1 MNHPLINNLLR
12 RSRILAKRTI
22 PELRSKKIQNKPE
35 ALLALAEAPYHGVTK
50 SLDQFKGK
58 EGLKNLGLGVA
69 TGGGL
74 YGGSQLIDDDNKGLS
89 NFLGTAGLI
98 APGVFRSGRAGLLG
112 MRNFLDA
119 ARNLN
124 RRGVSITSADEAKR
138 RALIINSSVN
148 SIRANPKQFFD
159 KLKDAE
165 YRKNILSVMRPD
177 KTVKIDFLSNRQGSL
192 DSMLPHLESMSK
204 QFGRSILDAGTIIN
218 PNIAARVQKGSL
230 QNALARMGYERFLGN
245 TKHVQ
250 NIGPELHTALK
261 DRFATLA
268 NKKVNLN
275 KPYKSLTKEER
286 KSLLPSHDSFFP
298 FSVNVKGEELNLLD
312 DAVAAK
318 SSVPVFRS
326 YQDDLRRFGLHDAA
340 SRYAYDNRYN
350 PAINRSVSSVDLWDN
365 LPQNTRDW
373 LTTQDIKSADEYK
386 ELLSQVK
393 SFYNHAQESARNN
406 PRQYIE
412 DFKLPSLRNIF
423 KPNTSNY
430 NFDQDLKILAPN
442 INK

>member
-1 MNHPLINNLLR
+1 MNPLINNLLR
-12 RSRILAKRTI
+12 RARILAKRTI
-22 PELRSKKIQNKPE
+22 PELRNKKIQNKPE
-35 ALLALAEAPYHGVTK
+35 ALLALAETPYHGITK
-50 SLDQFKGK
+50 ALDQFKGK
-58 EGLKNLGLGVA
+58 AGLKNLGLGVA

-74 YGGSQLIDDDNKGLS
+74 YGGSQLINDENDGLS
-89 NFLGTAGLI
+89 KFLGAAGLV
-98 APGVFRSGRAGLLG
+98 APGIFRSGRAGLLG

-124 RRGVSITSADEAKR
+124 MRGVSITSADEAKR
-138 RALIINSSVN
+138 RAAIINGSVN
-148 SIRANPKQFFD
+148 SFIANPKQFFN

-192 DSMLPHLESMSK
+192 ESMVPHLEAMSK
-204 QFGRSILDAGTIIN
+204 NFGRSILDAGTIIN
-218 PNIAARVQKGSL
+218 PNIATRVEKGSL
-230 QNALARMGYERFLGN
+230 QNALARMGYERLLGN

-250 NIGPELHTALK
+250 NIGPELNTALK

-286 KSLLPSHDSFFP
+286 KSLLPSKDDFFP
-298 FSVNVKGEELNLLD
+298 FSVNVKGEKLNILD
-312 DAVAAK
+312 DAFSGK
-318 SSVPVFRS
+318 SVTPGYRS
-326 YQDDLRRFGLHDAA
+326 YQGDL
-340 SRYAYDNRYN
+340 SRYGFHDEADNYYNRYN
-350 PAINRSVSSVDLWDN
+350 PAVSNNSVRSQDLWDN

-373 LTTQDIKSADEYK
+373 LATQNVKSPDEYK

-393 SFYNHAQESARNN
+393 SFYAHAQDAAKKN

-430 NFDQDLKILAPN
+430 NFDQDLKLIAPSLN
-442 INK
+442 T